1 MSIKP
6 FAESLLTNVRERNQ
20 RERDRLR
27 KERERQERMSLGVGV
42 ATAIGNKFLE
52 KKTND
57 FLKSEQFLK
66 DDLLFKRNFKQA
78 KKDEEDYLAYQQNP
92 DYFIQ
97 EYTKRF
103 SPVYTSYA
111 DANDSLKS
119 VNETILMNGQ
129 AHSEQRVAELEKRI
143 NEARKFISMA
153 GADEGAYR
161 QSIIDSRPAN
171 VQDAFIKGLGNF
183 ITGGSLN
190 DAALQT
196 ELIKNSKTYGELYKQ
211 NPTLALSSE
220 QMLQQLKSKGITFED
235 APITYGKRETKKIMN
250 NFKEGTIEVSVLPMI
265 QNKTV
270 IGYFNESTGER
281 VSYYSSAQKQRRDV
295 ADAVVAQKVPG
306 GVVTEKGLGLLKASL
321 LVNMMPEQQR
331 QLEKQV
337 KRRLGT
343 KAEDSPEFIGAQRI
357 YYSNIEL
364 NNQLFQKRFG
374 LPLREATPLAVEMQ
388 ILKTELESSGGENQT
403 INLELETSSNNVNPF
418 LVMAAIDSL
427 ESKNTLSQSPA
438 AYDRLRSALEVQF
451 SGENNPVMQE
461 FDQTFGSFD
470 TNTQATIVE
479 WMYDYPSLT
488 SKREN
493 GLSVIE
499 MLTRTYPQIKDM
511 APTKSSVTSSPNSL
525 KPGLLGLRDSISSE
539 SRLQTPSRRE
549 EPTGPTSLA
558 DLPDK
563 GITREDLRSVAR
575 AEIKR
580 ALDSGMSIAELKEEV
595 PYQYLSLVDEVAA
608 SI

>member
-6 FAESLLTNVRERNQ
+6 FAESLLTDVRERNQ
-20 RERDRLR
+20 RERDRIR
-27 KERERQERMSLGVGV
+27 KERERQERMGLVVGIG
-42 ATAIGNKFLE
+42 TAIGNKFLE

-57 FLKSEQFLK
+57 FLKSEPFLK

-78 KKDEEDYLAYQQNP
+78 KKDDEDYLAYQQNP

-103 SPVYTSYA
+103 TPAYNAFA

-119 VNETILMNGQ
+119 VNATILMNAQ

-143 NEARKFISMA
+143 DQARKFISMA
-153 GADEGAYR
+153 GDDEGAYR

-196 ELIKNSKTYGELYKQ
+196 DLIKNSKTYGALYKQ

-220 QMLQQLKSKGITFED
+220 QMLQQLKSTGVKFED
-235 APITYGKRETKKIMN
+235 APITYGKRETIKKTN
-250 NFKEGTIEVSVLPMI
+250 AFGDPVETSVLPLI
-265 QNKTV
+265 QNEKV
-270 IGYFNESTGER
+270 IGYLDENTGQR
-281 VSYYSSAQKQRRDV
+281 VAYYSTAQGQRQDV

-306 GVVTEKGLGLLKASL
+306 GVVTEKNLGLLKASL
-321 LVNMMPEQQR
+321 HENIMPKQR
-331 QLEKQV
+331 DEMEDQV
-337 KRRLGT
+337 KRTYGGKTRD
-343 KAEDSPEFIGAQRI
+343 EDALIGAQRI

-364 NNQLFQKRFG
+364 NNQLFQKRLG
-374 LPLREATPLAVEMQ
+374 LSPRESTALAAEMQ
-388 ILKTELESSGGENQT
+388 ILKTALESSGGRNQL
-403 INLELETSSNNVNPF
+403 INLDLETSPNNVNPF
-418 LVMAAIDSL
+418 LAIAAIDSL
-427 ESKNTLSQSPA
+427 ESKNTLSQSTA
-438 AYDRLRSALEVQF
+438 SYDRLRSALEVQF
-451 SGENNPVMQE
+451 SGEDNPIMRE
-461 FDQTFGSFD
+461 FDETFGSFD

-499 MLTRTYPQIKDM
+499 ILTRTYPQIKDM
-511 APTKSSVTSSPNSL
+511 APS
-525 KPGLLGLRDSISSE
+525 KPSGRMASRNPLGVGYGGFSMQATRP
-539 SRLQTPSRRE
+539 QTPK
-549 EPTGPTSLA
+549 EPTGPQSLE

-563 GITREDLRSVAR
+563 GVSRDDLRSVAR
-575 AEIKR
+575 AQIKQ
-580 ALDSGMSIAELKEEV
+580 ALAGGMSVAALKKEI

>member
-6 FAESLLTNVRERNQ
+6 FAESLLTDVRERNQ
-20 RERDRLR
+20 RERDRIR
-27 KERERQERMSLGVGV
+27 KERERQERMGLVVGIG
-42 ATAIGNKFLE
+42 TAIGNKFLE

-57 FLKSEQFLK
+57 FLKSEPFLK

-78 KKDEEDYLAYQQNP
+78 KKDDEDYLAYQQNP

-103 SPVYTSYA
+103 TPAYTSYA
-111 DANDSLKS
+111 DANDSLKN
-119 VNETILMNGQ
+119 VNETILMNAQ
-129 AHSEQRVAELEKRI
+129 AHSEQRINELEKRI
-143 NEARKFISMA
+143 NEARKFIAMA
-153 GADEGAYR
+153 GDDEGAYR

-196 ELIKNSKTYGELYKQ
+196 DLIKNSKTYGELYKQ

-220 QMLQQLKSKGITFED
+220 QMLQQLKSKGVKFED
-235 APITYGKRETKKIMN
+235 APITYGKRETIKKTN
-250 NFKEGTIEVSVLPMI
+250 AFGDPVETSVLPLI
-265 QNKTV
+265 QNKVV
-270 IGYFNESTGER
+270 IGYLDENTGQR
-281 VSYYSSAQKQRRDV
+281 VAYYSTSQEQRKDV
-295 ADAVVAQKVPG
+295 AAAVVAQSIPG
-306 GVVTEKGLGLLKASL
+306 GVVSEKNLGLLKASIL
-321 LVNMMPEQQR
+321 GNVTPKQR
-331 QLEKQV
+331 KTMENQV
-337 KRRLGT
+337 KETYGT
-343 KAEDSPEFIGAQRI
+343 KTDDEAALNGAIRI

-364 NNQLFQKRFG
+364 NNQLFQKRFN
-374 LPLREATPLAVEMQ
+374 LSSREATALAAEMQ
-388 ILKTELESSGGENQT
+388 ILQTNVEFSGGKNQLM
-403 INLELETSSNNVNPF
+403 NLDLETSPNNVNPF
-418 LVMAAIDSL
+418 LAIAAIDSL
-427 ESKNTLSQSPA
+427 ESKNTLSQSA
-438 AYDRLRSALEVQF
+438 ASYDRLRSALEVQF
-451 SGENNPVMQE
+451 SGEDNPIMRE

-470 TNTQATIVE
+470 TNTQAAIVE

-511 APTKSSVTSSPNSL
+511 APTKPSGRTTSRNPRGVGYTR
-525 KPGLLGLRDSISSE
+525 P
-539 SRLQTPSRRE
+539 QTPR
-549 EPTGPTSLA
+549 EPTGPQSLA

-563 GITREDLRSVAR
+563 GVSREDLRSVAR
-575 AEIKR
+575 AQIKQ
-580 ALDSGMSIAELKEEV
+580 ALAGGMSVAALKKEI

>member
-78 KKDEEDYLAYQQNP
+78 KKDDEDYTAYQQNP

-103 SPVYTSYA
+103 SPAYNAFA
-111 DANDSLKS
+111 DADDSLKN
-119 VNETILMNGQ
+119 VNENILMNAQ
-129 AHSEQRVAELEKRI
+129 AHSEQRLAELEKRI

-153 GADEGAYR
+153 GDDEGAYR
-161 QSIIDSRPAN
+161 QSIVDSRPAN

-220 QMLQQLKSKGITFED
+220 QMLQQLKSRGVTFKD
-235 APITYGKRETKKIMN
+235 APITYGKRETIKKTN
-250 NFKEGTIEVSVLPMI
+250 AFGDPVETSVLPLV
-265 QNKTV
+265 QNERV
-270 IGYFNESTGER
+270 IGYLDENTGQR
-281 VSYYSSAQKQRRDV
+281 VAYYSTAQGQRQDV

-388 ILKTELESSGGENQT
+388 ILKTELESSGGRNQT

-438 AYDRLRSALEVQF
+438 AYDRLRSDLEVQF

-470 TNTQATIVE
+470 ANTQATIVE
-479 WMYDYPSLT
+479 WMYDFPSLT
-488 SKREN
+488 RKREN

-499 MLTRTYPQIKDM
+499 MLTRNYSQIKDM
-511 APTKSSVTSSPNSL
+511 APSKRNPIYTGFTMQSSRP
-525 KPGLLGLRDSISSE
+525 
-539 SRLQTPSRRE
+539 
-549 EPTGPTSLA
+549 
-558 DLPDK
+558 
-563 GITREDLRSVAR
+563 
-575 AEIKR
+575 
-580 ALDSGMSIAELKEEV
+580 
-595 PYQYLSLVDEVAA
+595 
-608 SI
+608 

>member
-6 FAESLLTNVRERNQ
+6 FAESLLTDVRERNQ
-20 RERDRLR
+20 RERDRIR
-27 KERERQERMSLGVGV
+27 KERERQERMGLVVGIG
-42 ATAIGNKFLE
+42 TAIGNKFLE

-57 FLKSEQFLK
+57 FLKSEPFLK

-78 KKDEEDYLAYQQNP
+78 KKDDEDYLAYQQNP

-103 SPVYTSYA
+103 TPAYNAFA

-119 VNETILMNGQ
+119 VNETILMNAQ
-129 AHSEQRVAELEKRI
+129 AHSEQRINELEKRI
-143 NEARKFISMA
+143 NEARKFIAMA
-153 GADEGAYR
+153 GDDEGAYR

-196 ELIKNSKTYGELYKQ
+196 DLIKNSKTYGDLYKQ

-220 QMLQQLKSKGITFED
+220 QMLQQLKSKGVTFKD
-235 APITYGKRETKKIMN
+235 APITYGKRETIKQTN
-250 NFKEGTIEVSVLPMI
+250 AFGDPVETSVLPLV
-265 QNKTV
+265 QNEKV
-270 IGYFNESTGER
+270 IGYLDENTGQK
-281 VSYYSSAQKQRRDV
+281 VAYYSTAQGQRQDV

-306 GVVTEKGLGLLKASL
+306 GVVTEKNLGLLKASL
-321 LVNMMPEQQR
+321 HENIMPKQR
-331 QLEKQV
+331 DEMEDQV
-337 KRRLGT
+337 KRTYGGKTRD
-343 KAEDSPEFIGAQRI
+343 EDALIGAQRI

-364 NNQLFQKRFG
+364 NNQLFQKRLG
-374 LPLREATPLAVEMQ
+374 LSPRESTALAAEMQ
-388 ILKTELESSGGENQT
+388 ILKTELESSGGRNQL
-403 INLELETSSNNVNPF
+403 INLDLETSPNNVNPF
-418 LVMAAIDSL
+418 LTIAAIDSL
-427 ESKNTLSQSPA
+427 ESKNTLSQSA
-438 AYDRLRSALEVQF
+438 ASYDRLRSALEVQF
-451 SGENNPVMQE
+451 SGEDNPIMQE

-511 APTKSSVTSSPNSL
+511 APTKPSGRMASRNP
-525 KPGLLGLRDSISSE
+525 LGVGYGGFSIQAT
-539 SRLQTPSRRE
+539 RPQTPSRRE
-549 EPTGPTSLA
+549 ESTGPTSLE

-563 GITREDLRSVAR
+563 GFSRDDLRSVAK
-575 AEIKR
+575 AQIKQ
-580 ALDSGMSIAELKEEV
+580 ALDGGMSVEALKKEV
-595 PYQYLSLVDEVAA
+595 PYQYLSLVDEVSA

>member
-6 FAESLLTNVRERNQ
+6 FAESLLTDVRERNQ
-20 RERDRLR
+20 RERDRIR
-27 KERERQERMSLGVGV
+27 KERERQERMGLVVGIG
-42 ATAIGNKFLE
+42 TAIGNKFLE

-57 FLKSEQFLK
+57 FLKSEPFLK

-78 KKDEEDYLAYQQNP
+78 KKDDEDYLAYQQNP

-103 SPVYTSYA
+103 TPAYNAFA

-119 VNETILMNGQ
+119 VNATILMNAQ

-143 NEARKFISMA
+143 DQARKFISMA
-153 GADEGAYR
+153 GDDEGAYR

-196 ELIKNSKTYGELYKQ
+196 DLIKNSKTYGALYKQ

-220 QMLQQLKSKGITFED
+220 QMLQQLKSTGVKFED
-235 APITYGKRETKKIMN
+235 APITYGKRETIKKTN
-250 NFKEGTIEVSVLPMI
+250 AFGDPVETSVLPLI
-265 QNKTV
+265 QNEKV
-270 IGYFNESTGER
+270 IGYLDENTGQR
-281 VSYYSSAQKQRRDV
+281 VAYYSTAQGQRQDV

-306 GVVTEKGLGLLKASL
+306 GVVTEKNLGLLKASL
-321 LVNMMPEQQR
+321 HENIMPKQR
-331 QLEKQV
+331 DEMEDQV
-337 KRRLGT
+337 KRTYGGKTRD
-343 KAEDSPEFIGAQRI
+343 EDALIGAQSI

-364 NNQLFQKRFG
+364 NNQLFQKRLG
-374 LPLREATPLAVEMQ
+374 LSPRESTALAAEMQ
-388 ILKTELESSGGENQT
+388 ILKTALESSGGRNQL
-403 INLELETSSNNVNPF
+403 INLDLETSPNNVNPF
-418 LVMAAIDSL
+418 LAIAAIDSL
-427 ESKNTLSQSPA
+427 ESKNTLSQSTA
-438 AYDRLRSALEVQF
+438 SYDRLRSALEVQF
-451 SGENNPVMQE
+451 SGEDNPIMRE
-461 FDQTFGSFD
+461 FDETFGSFD

-499 MLTRTYPQIKDM
+499 ILTRTYPQIKDM
-511 APTKSSVTSSPNSL
+511 APS
-525 KPGLLGLRDSISSE
+525 KPSGRMASRNPLGVGYGGFSMQATRP
-539 SRLQTPSRRE
+539 QTPK
-549 EPTGPTSLA
+549 EPTGPQSLE

-563 GITREDLRSVAR
+563 GVSRDDLRSVAR
-575 AEIKR
+575 AQIKQ
-580 ALDSGMSIAELKEEV
+580 ALAGGMSVAALKKEI

>member
-20 RERDRLR
+20 QERDRIR
-27 KERERQERMSLGVGV
+27 KERERQERMGLVVGIG
-42 ATAIGNKFLE
+42 TAIGNKFLE

-57 FLKSEQFLK
+57 FLKSEPFLK

-78 KKDEEDYLAYQQNP
+78 KKDDEDYLAYQQNP

-103 SPVYTSYA
+103 TPSYNAFA

-119 VNETILMNGQ
+119 VNATILMNAQ

-143 NEARKFISMA
+143 DQARKFISMA
-153 GADEGAYR
+153 GDDEGAYR

-196 ELIKNSKTYGELYKQ
+196 DLIKNSKTYGALYKQ

-220 QMLQQLKSKGITFED
+220 QMLQQLKSTGVTFKD
-235 APITYGKRETKKIMN
+235 APITYGKRETIKKTN
-250 NFKEGTIEVSVLPMI
+250 AFGDPVETSVLPLV
-265 QNKTV
+265 QNEKV
-270 IGYFNESTGER
+270 IGYLDENTGQR
-281 VSYYSSAQKQRRDV
+281 VAYYSTAQGQRQDV

-306 GVVTEKGLGLLKASL
+306 GVVTEKNLGLLKASL
-321 LVNMMPEQQR
+321 HENIMPKQR
-331 QLEKQV
+331 DEMEDQV
-337 KRRLGT
+337 KRTYGGKTRD
-343 KAEDSPEFIGAQRI
+343 EDALIGAQRI

-364 NNQLFQKRFG
+364 NNQLFQRRLG
-374 LPLREATPLAVEMQ
+374 LSPRESTALAAEMQ
-388 ILKTELESSGGENQT
+388 ILKTELESSGGRNQL
-403 INLELETSSNNVNPF
+403 INLDLETSPNNVNPF
-418 LVMAAIDSL
+418 LAIAAIDSL
-427 ESKNTLSQSPA
+427 ESKNTLSQSSA
-438 AYDRLRSALEVQF
+438 SYDRLRSALEVQF
-451 SGENNPVMQE
+451 SGEDNPIMQE
-461 FDQTFGSFD
+461 FDQTLGSFD

-488 SKREN
+488 NKREN

-511 APTKSSVTSSPNSL
+511 APTKPSGRMASRNP
-525 KPGLLGLRDSISSE
+525 LGVGYGGFSMQATRP
-539 SRLQTPSRRE
+539 QTPK
-549 EPTGPTSLA
+549 EPTGPQSLT

-563 GITREDLRSVAR
+563 GVSRQDLRSVAR
-575 AEIKR
+575 AQIKQ
-580 ALDSGMSIAELKEEV
+580 ALAGGMSVAALKKEI

>member
-6 FAESLLTNVRERNQ
+6 FAESLLTDVRERNQ
-20 RERDRLR
+20 RERDRIR
-27 KERERQERMSLGVGV
+27 KERERQERMGLVVGIG
-42 ATAIGNKFLE
+42 TAIGNKFLE

-57 FLKSEQFLK
+57 FLKSEPFLK

-78 KKDEEDYLAYQQNP
+78 KKDDEDYTAYQQNP

-103 SPVYTSYA
+103 TPAYTSYA
-111 DANDSLKS
+111 DANDSLKN
-119 VNETILMNGQ
+119 VNETILMNAQ
-129 AHSEQRVAELEKRI
+129 AHSEQRIDELEKRI
-143 NEARKFISMA
+143 DQARKFISMA
-153 GADEGAYR
+153 GDDEGAYR

-196 ELIKNSKTYGELYKQ
+196 DLIKNSKTYGALYKQ

-220 QMLQQLKSKGITFED
+220 QMLQQLKSTGVKFED
-235 APITYGKRETKKIMN
+235 APITYGKRETIKKTN
-250 NFKEGTIEVSVLPMI
+250 AFGDPVETSVLPLI
-265 QNKTV
+265 QNKVV
-270 IGYFNESTGER
+270 IGYLDENTGQR
-281 VSYYSSAQKQRRDV
+281 VAYYSTAQGQRQDV

-306 GVVTEKGLGLLKASL
+306 GVVTEKNLGLLKASL
-321 LVNMMPEQQR
+321 HENIMPKQR
-331 QLEKQV
+331 DEMEDQV
-337 KRRLGT
+337 KRTYGGKTRD
-343 KAEDSPEFIGAQRI
+343 EDALIGAQRI

-364 NNQLFQKRFG
+364 NNQLFQKRLG
-374 LPLREATPLAVEMQ
+374 LSPRESTALAAEMQ
-388 ILKTELESSGGENQT
+388 ILKTALESSGGRNQL
-403 INLELETSSNNVNPF
+403 INLDLETSPNNVNPF
-418 LVMAAIDSL
+418 LAIAAIDSL
-427 ESKNTLSQSPA
+427 ESKNTLSQSTA
-438 AYDRLRSALEVQF
+438 SYDRLRSALEVQF
-451 SGENNPVMQE
+451 SGEDNPIMRE
-461 FDQTFGSFD
+461 FDETFGSFD

-499 MLTRTYPQIKDM
+499 ILTRTYPQIKDM
-511 APTKSSVTSSPNSL
+511 APS
-525 KPGLLGLRDSISSE
+525 KPSGRMASRNPLGVGYGGFSMQATRP
-539 SRLQTPSRRE
+539 QTPK
-549 EPTGPTSLA
+549 EPTGPQSLE

-563 GITREDLRSVAR
+563 GVSRDDLRSVAR
-575 AEIKR
+575 AQIKQ
-580 ALDSGMSIAELKEEV
+580 ALAGGMSVAALKKEI

>member
-20 RERDRLR
+20 QERDRIR
-27 KERERQERMSLGVGV
+27 KERERQERMGLVVGIG
-42 ATAIGNKFLE
+42 TAIGNKFLE

-57 FLKSEQFLK
+57 LLKSEPFLK

-78 KKDEEDYLAYQQNP
+78 KKDDEDYTAYQQNP

-103 SPVYTSYA
+103 TPAYNAFA
-111 DANDSLKS
+111 DANDSLKN
-119 VNETILMNGQ
+119 VNETILMNAQ
-129 AHSEQRVAELEKRI
+129 AHSEQRIDEIEKRI
-143 NEARKFISMA
+143 NEARKFIAMA
-153 GADEGAYR
+153 GDDEGAYR

-196 ELIKNSKTYGELYKQ
+196 DLIKNSKTYGELYKQ

-220 QMLQQLKSKGITFED
+220 QMLQQLKSKGVTFKD
-235 APITYGKRETKKIMN
+235 APITYGKRETQKIMSK
-250 NFKEGTIEVSVLPMI
+250 FEDKTFEVSVLPMI
-265 QNKTV
+265 QNETV
-270 IGYFNESTGER
+270 IGYFNESTGKR
-281 VSYYSSAQKQRRDV
+281 VSYYSPAQRQRRDV

-321 LVNMMPEQQR
+321 HENIMPKQR
-331 QLEKQV
+331 DEMEDQV
-337 KRRLGT
+337 KRTYGGKTRD
-343 KAEDSPEFIGAQRI
+343 EDALIGAQRI

-364 NNQLFQKRFG
+364 NNQLFQKRLG
-374 LPLREATPLAVEMQ
+374 LSPRESTALAAEMQ
-388 ILKTELESSGGENQT
+388 ILKTELESSGGRNQL
-403 INLELETSSNNVNPF
+403 INLDLETSPNNVNPF
-418 LVMAAIDSL
+418 VAIAAIDSL
-427 ESKNTLSQSPA
+427 ESKNTLSQSA
-438 AYDRLRSALEVQF
+438 ASYDRLRSALEVQF
-451 SGENNPVMQE
+451 SGEDNPIMRE
-461 FDQTFGSFD
+461 FDETFGSFD

-499 MLTRTYPQIKDM
+499 ILTRTYPEIKDM
-511 APTKSSVTSSPNSL
+511 APTKLSGRMASRNP
-525 KPGLLGLRDSISSE
+525 LGVGYGGFSMQATRP
-539 SRLQTPSRRE
+539 QTRK
-549 EPTGPTSLA
+549 EPTGPQSLE

-563 GITREDLRSVAR
+563 GVSRDDLRSVAR
-575 AEIKR
+575 AQIKQ
-580 ALDSGMSIAELKEEV
+580 ALAGGMSVAALKKEI

>member
-6 FAESLLTNVRERNQ
+6 FAESLLTDVRERNQ
-20 RERDRLR
+20 RERDRIR
-27 KERERQERMSLGVGV
+27 KERERQERMGLVVGIG
-42 ATAIGNKFLE
+42 TAIGNKFLE

-78 KKDEEDYLAYQQNP
+78 KKDDEDYTAYQQNP

-103 SPVYTSYA
+103 TPAYNAFA
-111 DANDSLKS
+111 DANDSLKN
-119 VNETILMNGQ
+119 VNETILMNAQ
-129 AHSEQRVAELEKRI
+129 AHSEQRINELEKRI
-143 NEARKFISMA
+143 NEARKFIAMA
-153 GADEGAYR
+153 GDDEGAYR

-196 ELIKNSKTYGELYKQ
+196 DLIKNSKTYGDLYKQ

-220 QMLQQLKSKGITFED
+220 QMLQHLKSTGVTFKD
-235 APITYGKRETKKIMN
+235 APITYGKRETIKKTN
-250 NFKEGTIEVSVLPMI
+250 AFGDPVETSVLPLI
-265 QNKTV
+265 QNEKV
-270 IGYFNESTGER
+270 IGYLDENTGQR
-281 VSYYSSAQKQRRDV
+281 VAYYSTAQGQRQDV

-306 GVVTEKGLGLLKASL
+306 GVVTEKNLGLLKASL
-321 LVNMMPEQQR
+321 HENIMPKQR
-331 QLEKQV
+331 DEMEDQV
-337 KRRLGT
+337 KRTYGGKTRD
-343 KAEDSPEFIGAQRI
+343 EDALIGAQRI

-364 NNQLFQKRFG
+364 NNQLFQKRLG
-374 LPLREATPLAVEMQ
+374 LSPRESTALAAEMQ
-388 ILKTELESSGGENQT
+388 ILKTELESSGGRNQL
-403 INLELETSSNNVNPF
+403 INLDLETSPNNVNPF
-418 LVMAAIDSL
+418 LAIAAIDSL
-427 ESKNTLSQSPA
+427 ESKNTLSQSA
-438 AYDRLRSALEVQF
+438 ASYDRLRSALEVQF
-451 SGENNPVMQE
+451 SGEDNPIMRE
-461 FDQTFGSFD
+461 FDETFGSFD

-488 SKREN
+488 NKREN

-499 MLTRTYPQIKDM
+499 MLTRTYPEIKDM
-511 APTKSSVTSSPNSL
+511 APTKPSGRMASRNP
-525 KPGLLGLRDSISSE
+525 LGVGYGGFSMQATRP
-539 SRLQTPSRRE
+539 QTPK
-549 EPTGPTSLA
+549 EPTGPQSLA

-563 GITREDLRSVAR
+563 GVSREDLRSVAR
-575 AEIKR
+575 AQIKQ
-580 ALDSGMSIAELKEEV
+580 ALAGGMSVAALKKEI